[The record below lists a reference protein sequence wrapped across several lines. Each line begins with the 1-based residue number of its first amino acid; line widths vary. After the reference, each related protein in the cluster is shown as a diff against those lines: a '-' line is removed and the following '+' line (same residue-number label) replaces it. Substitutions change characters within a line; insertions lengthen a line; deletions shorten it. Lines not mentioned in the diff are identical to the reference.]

1 MTGVLKKTDKSGLLW
16 GAFVV
21 PQELIKKGIEGNPQL
36 KVLEGVTALTM
47 SYDDRMNNVTADIR
61 TVGGT
66 KEQNANLAS
75 TLNGFKA
82 MGAMFAAQEPA
93 VGELLNG
100 ISITSGEDFTD
111 LSISIPRETMVKL
124 GELARSKAGD
134 FMKPKKDA
142 APEEKK

>member
-1 MTGVLKKTDKSGLLW
+1 
-16 GAFVV
+16 
-21 PQELIKKGIEGNPQL
+21 
-36 KVLEGVTALTM
+36 LEGITALTM

-82 MGAMFAAQEPA
+82 MGVMFAAQEPA

-111 LSISIPRETMVKL
+111 LKISVPRETMAKI
-124 GELARSKAGD
+124 GELARSKGGD
-134 FMKPKKDA
+134 LFKPKKEA